1 MGRGPDRQ
9 PRRSGAQCA
18 ICGIWAG
25 NSRGTPVHRYRL
37 ARTRYDSH
45 GKPHTSAIA
54 SLGMCDTCIREKGGP
69 VRDYSNRRL
78 TLRHKHPRLTASRWP
93 IEGTHE
99 WHMHADY
106 RPQHEH
112 PELGPDEGE

>member
-1 MGRGPDRQ
+1 VR
-9 PRRSGAQCA
+9 
-18 ICGIWAG
+18 
-25 NSRGTPVHRYRL
+25 HL
-37 ARTRYDSH
+37 H
-45 GKPHTSAIA
+45 
-54 SLGMCDTCIREKGGP
+54 LREKGGP

-78 TLRHKHPRLTASRWP
+78 TLRHKHPRLTASRWAT
-93 IEGTHE
+93 EGTHE